1 MVVDTSAIMA
11 LLLGEPQA
19 EQIDEV
25 LRSAVDTVISAAN
38 HVELMIVVESRVGAA
53 GVLVADELS
62 RRLEIKVEVVS
73 QRVAQLAIDGWRRF
87 GKGRHPAAL
96 NFGDCFSYG
105 LAMDR
110 AEPLLFVGS
119 DFSRTDVQQVT
130 LH

>member
-1 MVVDTSAIMA
+1 MA

-96 NFGDCFSYG
+96 NFADCLSHA
-105 LAMDR
+105 LAKR
-110 AEPLLFVGS
+110 SGEPF
-119 DFSRTDVQQVT
+119 T
-130 LH
+130 

>member
-11 LLLGEPQA
+11 ILLGEPQA

-53 GVLVADELS
+53 GVLIADELL
-62 RRLEIKVEVVS
+62 RRLEIKVEGVS

-105 LAMDR
+105 LAIDR
-110 AEPLLFVGS
+110 SEPLLFVGS
-119 DFSRTDVQQVT
+119 DFLRTDVQQVP
-130 LH
+130 LY